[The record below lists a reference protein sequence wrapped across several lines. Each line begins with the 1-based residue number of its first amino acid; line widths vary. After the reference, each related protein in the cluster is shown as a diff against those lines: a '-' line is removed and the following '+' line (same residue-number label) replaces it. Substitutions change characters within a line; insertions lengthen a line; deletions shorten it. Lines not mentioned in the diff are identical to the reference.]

1 MNTKINTGLLAFGMS
16 GKVFHAPFI
25 DAHPGFN
32 LRGITER
39 NRKLA
44 STDYPS
50 IISYNSIDELITDD
64 EIDLIIINTPNFTH
78 YEYAK
83 QALKAGKHILV
94 EKPFTATSA
103 QAKELFALAKSV
115 GKKALV
121 YQNRRYDSGF
131 NAVKNVIDSGQ
142 LGRLVEVYFR
152 YDRYRNEISPKFF
165 KEEPYEASGLVYD
178 LGPHLLDQA
187 ISLFG
192 KPQKFHKTLA
202 KHRAN
207 TQVDDYFMI
216 HLSYPND
223 LNVFLTASMLVAD
236 IKDAFILNGMVGSF
250 SKNHADV
257 QEAQL
262 LNNMKPTNVDYGI
275 ENPADAGRLT
285 LVTENGGRTASIV
298 PSEKGDYM
306 GIFEAVYQNIVNNVA
321 YPISEEDILAQLEIL
336 ED

>member
-1 MNTKINTGLLAFGMS
+1 MNTTINTGLLAFGMS

-32 LRGITER
+32 LHGITER

-44 STDYPS
+44 AADYPS
-50 IISYNSIDELITDD
+50 IISYNSIDELIADD
-64 EIDLIIINTPNFTH
+64 EIDLVIINTPNFTH

-94 EKPFTATSA
+94 EKPFTATTE

-131 NAVKNVIDSGQ
+131 NAVKKVIESGQ
-142 LGRLVEVYFR
+142 LGRLVEVHFR

-165 KEEPYEASGLVYD
+165 KEEPYEASGLLYD

-192 KPQKFHKTLA
+192 KPDKFHKTLA

-207 TQVDDYFMI
+207 TQVDDYFTI

-223 LNVFLTASMLVAD
+223 LNVFLTASMLVAE
-236 IKDAFILNGMVGSF
+236 IKDAFVLNGMIGSF
-250 SKNHADV
+250 NKNHADV

-262 LNNMKPTNVDYGI
+262 LNNMKPTAASYGI
-275 ENPADAGRLT
+275 ENPADAGKLT
-285 LVTENGGRTASIV
+285 LVTENGGRATTIV
-298 PSEKGDYM
+298 SSEKGDYM
-306 GIFEAVYQNIVNNVA
+306 GIFEAVYQNIVNEVA
-321 YPISEEDILAQLEIL
+321 YPITEEDILVQLGIL